1 MDGTKRI
8 LLVADSEGEA
18 AEVRASLEAS
28 PLGREIVWAG
38 SLGEATK
45 ALRRSGFE
53 AILLNTCLS
62 GCPAVDA
69 VKRLLK
75 TAQDTPILVITDA
88 ADVPEAIDAVRQGAQ
103 DYVLKSSFSD
113 GALGHRLQF
122 CIERFRQ
129 ARDVGRQLVET
140 RKLKARFESLMRD
153 NADAILVLDMGGR
166 VKFANPA
173 AGSLFDRDPGSLIG
187 TDPGIPIENAE
198 SMEIA
203 IGKRNGIDTV
213 LDIRVMKT
221 YWDDEQVFL
230 ATLRDISLRKRTE
243 RALVLAKQQA
253 ELASEMKSKF
263 LANMSHE
270 LRTPLNS
277 ILGFA
282 EMMQQGVFGHI
293 ENPRYTDYI
302 TTIRQSGA
310 HLLTL
315 INNLLDLSK
324 IEAGHEELDEETV
337 DIFEL
342 LHAAAHAAEP
352 TAREHGITL
361 TCEVDSQPHLL
372 RADHVRLDQIVLNL
386 LSNAIKFTPRGGR
399 VILSGRAAVSGGYEI
414 TVVDTGCGM
423 DPADIP
429 QAMGS
434 FAQIRNPYLRKRDR
448 GTGLGLPIARGLVE
462 LHEGRMEIA
471 SRRGR
476 GTRVTVLL
484 PADRVIDDK
493 VDRLISLASAHRNR
507 HLS

>member
-1 MDGTKRI
+1 MDGTKRV
-8 LLVADSEGEA
+8 LLVGDSEGGA
-18 AEVRASLEAS
+18 ADVRASLETGV
-28 PLGREIVWAG
+28 LDREILWARN
-38 SLGEATK
+38 LDEATK
-45 ALRRSGFE
+45 ALRKSGFE
-53 AILLNTCLS
+53 AIFLDSDLGDCS
-62 GCPAVDA
+62 PADA

-75 TAQDTPILVITDA
+75 VAQDTPILMITDTEK
-88 ADVPEAIDAVRQGAQ
+88 VPAAIDAVRHGAQ
-103 DYVLKSSFSD
+103 DYILKSSFSG
-113 GALGHRLQF
+113 GALEPRLQF

-129 ARDVGRQLVET
+129 AREISRQLTET

-166 VKFANPA
+166 IKFANSA
-173 AGSLFDRDPGSLIG
+173 AGNLLNKDPESLIG

-203 IGKRNGIDTV
+203 IGQRNGIDTV
-213 LDIRVMKT
+213 LDIRVMQT

-230 ATLRDISLRKRTE
+230 ATLRDISVRKRTE

-302 TTIRQSGA
+302 STIRHSGT

-324 IEAGHEELDEETV
+324 IEAGREELEEDTV
-337 DIFEL
+337 DIFEM
-342 LHAAAHAAEP
+342 LHAAVHAEEP

-361 TCEVDSQPHLL
+361 NCEVDARPHLL
-372 RADHVRLDQIVLNL
+372 RADRVRMDQIVLNL
-386 LSNAIKFTPRGGR
+386 LSNAIKFTPRGGW
-399 VILSGRAAVSGGYEI
+399 VTLSGRGVVSGGYEI
-414 TVVDTGCGM
+414 TIVDTGCGM
-423 DPADIP
+423 DQADIP

-448 GTGLGLPIARGLVE
+448 GTGLGLPIARSLVE
-462 LHEGRMEIA
+462 LHGGRMEIA
-471 SRRGR
+471 SQRGR

-484 PADRVIDDK
+484 PGDRVIDDK
-493 VDRLISLASAHRNR
+493 VDPLISLASVRRDR